1 MTIQGALTILM
12 YALAPFLWLIVA
24 GVGLLVIVQLIARLR
39 GYAALRYRCLGANL
53 ASLAVG
59 LSGLWWIPAFTNS
72 RLAYVA
78 TIFDWVALIG
88 AVVGLAVAAWL
99 VLHPLSYLVRGQRQA
114 RAGRA
119 LPRG

>member
-59 LSGLWWIPAFTNS
+59 LSGLWWIPAFTSS

-78 TIFDWVALIG
+78 TVFDWVALIG

>member
-12 YALAPFLWLIVA
+12 YALAPFLWLILA
-24 GVGLLVIVQLIARLR
+24 GAAVLMAVQLLARLR
-39 GYAALRYRCLGANL
+39 GYRTLGYRCLGTNL
-53 ASLAVG
+53 AALLAG

-78 TIFDWVALIG
+78 TVFDWVAMIG
-88 AVVGLAVAAWL
+88 AVIGLTIAAWL
-99 VLHPLSYLVRGQRQA
+99 VLHPLGYLVRGQRQA